1 MTAATHDPADR
12 KGFYHPAQIV
22 VHWTVVFLVI
32 FQFLTGGGMEAAFEA
47 AREGAAPLRLDGTA
61 WVHGMIGTSILLAML
76 FRLWL
81 RNRYHAPPPP
91 EDEPTIVQYLSRGVH
106 FAFYAFLIAM
116 PVFGLLAVF
125 TGIGILAT
133 LHGLAAWVLLLL
145 IVLHFAGA
153 MWHAFRRDG
162 VVKRVLRQDPAGQ
175 YDSTTDTG
183 GPRIAHGE
191 GQT

>member
-1 MTAATHDPADR
+1 MTAAARDPAER
-12 KGFYHPAQIV
+12 PGFYHPAQIV
-22 VHWTVVFLVI
+22 VHWTVVFLVL
-32 FQFLTGGGMEAAFEA
+32 FQFLTGGGMEHAFDAAAEGEA
-47 AREGAAPLRLDGTA
+47 LLRLDGTA

-81 RNRYHAPPPP
+81 RNRYEAPPPP
-91 EDEPTIVQYLSRGVH
+91 EDEPSLVQYLSRGTH
-106 FAFYAFLIAM
+106 WAFYAFLIAM
-116 PVFGLLAVF
+116 PIAGLLAVF
-125 TGIGILAT
+125 TGSEILAG
-133 LHGLAAWVLLLL
+133 LHGLASKVLLLL

-175 YDSTTDTG
+175 YDSTTDSG